1 LGKKVHQISKN
12 IVKEQSIDVVHH
24 FNHLSFRQPGYLW
37 KLNKPFVWG
46 PTSGVSLLPFP
57 YLIKLPPV
65 ILFTNLLRNLINI
78 TQSKLSINLN
88 RAIKKASLIFFVTK
102 EDGRYFEKKTSY
114 IKHLLDTGGY
124 TKNDPLDLINPVN
137 EKNDINILWVG
148 RLDHL
153 KALEILLYAI
163 GSSNYLKS
171 NVSIKII
178 GDGPQID
185 LYKKIA
191 QKLKLNNIHWMGLIS
206 KKEVLASMKE
216 SDFLVHT
223 SIKEAASAVVLEA
236 LSEGLPVICHDAFGL
251 SFAVTKSCGIKVGF
265 KSPENSINEFKKA
278 IYILS
283 KDKLLRSKLSLGAK
297 ERSNELNWQSMAET
311 ISLGYIETF
320 NKTN

>member
-1 LGKKVHQISKN
+1 
-12 IVKEQSIDVVHH
+12 
-24 FNHLSFRQPGYLW
+24 
-37 KLNKPFVWG
+37 
-46 PTSGVSLLPFP
+46 
-57 YLIKLPPV
+57 
-65 ILFTNLLRNLINI
+65 
-78 TQSKLSINLN
+78 
-88 RAIKKASLIFFVTK
+88 
-102 EDGRYFEKKTSY
+102 
-114 IKHLLDTGGY
+114 
-124 TKNDPLDLINPVN
+124 
-137 EKNDINILWVG
+137 
-148 RLDHL
+148 
-153 KALEILLYAI
+153 
-163 GSSNYLKS
+163 
-171 NVSIKII
+171 
-178 GDGPQID
+178 
-185 LYKKIA
+185 
-191 QKLKLNNIHWMGLIS
+191 MGLIS